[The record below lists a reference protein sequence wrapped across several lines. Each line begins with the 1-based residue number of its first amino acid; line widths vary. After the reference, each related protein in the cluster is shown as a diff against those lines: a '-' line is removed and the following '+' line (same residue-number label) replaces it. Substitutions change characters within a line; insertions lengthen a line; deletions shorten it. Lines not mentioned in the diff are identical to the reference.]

1 MSVEIKPETLPDART
16 PAVDRVAPGQR
27 RWTAG
32 SVIAAIGIN
41 GILIIIAFL
50 AVFPL
55 YWALS
60 TSFLPAA
67 EINGG
72 AQRLFVHDPTLS
84 NYRDL
89 FSKTRFLGAIGNSAV
104 ISVIVTVGGTLFA
117 AAAGYAFG
125 KLRFRGRNLLFLLV
139 LITMMVPPLVTV
151 PINFVLMSK
160 LGLINTMWAVVLP
173 QLTPAFGIFWMRQYV
188 ISAVPDQVLEAARV
202 DGCGEFRVFV
212 RIVLPILRPA
222 LAGLAIYMFMAS
234 WNQLLLPL
242 TYLQDNSKQ
251 TYPVFLNTLNSSYA
265 IPQTNL
271 AVAASVLA
279 TIPLAL
285 MFIFGQRH
293 FVAGVTSG
301 AVKE

>member
-1 MSVEIKPETLPDART
+1 MSVEIKPKAQPGNGNRSSDRATRDAR
-16 PAVDRVAPGQR
+16 RWSPG
-27 RWTAG
+27 T
-32 SVIAAIGIN
+32 VVAAIGIN
-41 GILIIIAFL
+41 GFLIVIGLL

-89 FSKTRFLGAIGNSAV
+89 FAKTRFLGAIGNSAV

-125 KLRFRGRNLLFLLV
+125 KLKFAGRNFLFLLV
-139 LITMMVPPLVTV
+139 LVTMMVPPLVTV
-151 PINFVLMSK
+151 PINFVVMSK
-160 LGLINTMWAVVLP
+160 LSLINTMWAVVLP

-188 ISAVPDQVLEAARV
+188 ITAVPDQVLEAARV